1 MLMTSI
7 VFYKLSLFII
17 LMTYIVVNDV
27 LYSFFLVKGL
37 CGIVMVRDGLF
48 VPGSSGFVRNG
59 MEGY

>member
-1 MLMTSI
+1 
-7 VFYKLSLFII
+7 
-17 LMTYIVVNDV
+17 MTYIVVNDV

-48 VPGSSGFVRNG
+48 VPCNSGFVRNG